1 MIDRDA
7 LELFTSSCAALGVE
21 VFGRRQVPDKRQ
33 ARVGFERLTAQYPD
47 LCDGWLG
54 LAASGATD
62 RAVLESAYRAIETAG
77 ELIAASDVAVD
88 AVDFPFDTGLYIQLH
103 ARGARRR
110 DHGVRRGP
118 RKRR

>member
-62 RAVLESAYRAIETAG
+62 RAVLESAYRSIETAG
-77 ELIAASDVAVD
+77 S
-88 AVDFPFDTGLYIQLH
+88 
-103 ARGARRR
+103 
-110 DHGVRRGP
+110 
-118 RKRR
+118 

>member
-1 MIDRDA
+1 MIDHNA

-54 LAASGATD
+54 LAASGAD
-62 RAVLESAYRAIETAG
+62 RSRGSG
-77 ELIAASDVAVD
+77 ERLPRDRD
-88 AVDFPFDTGLYIQLH
+88 
-103 ARGARRR
+103 RR
-110 DHGVRRGP
+110 
-118 RKRR
+118 